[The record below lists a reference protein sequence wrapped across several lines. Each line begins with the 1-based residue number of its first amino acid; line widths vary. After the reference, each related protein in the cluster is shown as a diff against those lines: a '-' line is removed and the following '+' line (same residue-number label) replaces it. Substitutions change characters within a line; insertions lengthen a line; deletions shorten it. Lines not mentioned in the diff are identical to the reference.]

1 MTWKGWRLPELL
13 DLCAKGWTSS
23 RIAKALGV
31 TRNAVIGARH
41 RNGLS
46 ITREQ
51 ELTRRATQK
60 FKANRARQ
68 ATKFQFGKVQSK
80 PKGPGRKPP
89 PPALAPPPS
98 NGTIPL
104 LETKLG
110 QCRWL
115 YEDGLCCGHKTT
127 TISGSW
133 CPSHYRIVFRPVPM
147 RVAQPW
153 RPRTWCRDE
162 R

>member
-51 ELTRRATQK
+51 ELARRGAAK
-60 FKANRARQ
+60 FRANRARQ
-68 ATKFQFGKVQSK
+68 ATKFQFGKVRSPAK
-80 PKGPGRKPP
+80 PKGPERKPP

-104 LETKLG
+104 LDTKLG

-115 YEDGLCCGHKTT
+115 YDDGKCCGLKTT
-127 TISGSW
+127 TISSSW
-133 CPSHYRIVFRPVPM
+133 CQSHYRIVFVP
-147 RVAQPW
+147 APY
-153 RPRTWCRDE
+153 RPRPWSPVHG
-162 R
+162 